1 MNKYMSFIFNKEGK
15 KKVVFNDEVSKKDLK
30 KIFKENK
37 QFLIKTFVIKKHNL
51 KDSELLNFFIKLR
64 IFVESGYQFYDA
76 INFFSSYKRFKNYT
90 KRMKNSLKNGEKIS
104 FIFKD
109 SGLNLKKIDFIILK
123 TGEESGNLVKSFLII
138 EDRLKNR
145 IKLKRKLK
153 KILIYPEIL
162 LIFVL
167 LIIIF
172 LGKFILPNFVD
183 MLNEMEITISKTTKW
198 IIWFANNFLYIAAL
212 IITMIFILK
221 KLKKINYIFFNCIYK
236 VKIIRNYITNLYKEN
251 FLEALLIL
259 LKSDIDLVYA
269 IRILE
274 KEELNKNF
282 KIKLNNIL
290 FNFEAGKNIEYSF
303 KESKIFN
310 NGELD
315 FIRLGEKS
323 GELVK
328 TLEIIYSN
336 NKKDMEN
343 KIEIIIKLLEP
354 FTIIIMGIVILFIF
368 KGIYFPLLKIID
380 NI

>member
-1 MNKYMSFIFNKEGK
+1 
-15 KKVVFNDEVSKKDLK
+15 
-30 KIFKENK
+30 
-37 QFLIKTFVIKKHNL
+37 
-51 KDSELLNFFIKLR
+51 
-64 IFVESGYQFYDA
+64 
-76 INFFSSYKRFKNYT
+76 
-90 KRMKNSLKNGEKIS
+90 MKNSLKNGEKIS

-221 KLKKINYIFFNCIYK
+221 KLKKINYIFFN
-236 VKIIRNYITNLYKEN
+236 
-251 FLEALLIL
+251 
-259 LKSDIDLVYA
+259 
-269 IRILE
+269 
-274 KEELNKNF
+274 
-282 KIKLNNIL
+282 
-290 FNFEAGKNIEYSF
+290 
-303 KESKIFN
+303 
-310 NGELD
+310 
-315 FIRLGEKS
+315 
-323 GELVK
+323 
-328 TLEIIYSN
+328 
-336 NKKDMEN
+336 
-343 KIEIIIKLLEP
+343 
-354 FTIIIMGIVILFIF
+354 FIF
-368 KGIYFPLLKIID
+368 KFKIIK
-380 NI
+380 N